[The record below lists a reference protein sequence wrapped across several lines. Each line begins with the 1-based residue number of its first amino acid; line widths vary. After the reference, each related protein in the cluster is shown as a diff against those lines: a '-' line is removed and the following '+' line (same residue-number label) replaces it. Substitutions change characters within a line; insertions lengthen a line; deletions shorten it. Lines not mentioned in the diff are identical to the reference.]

1 MNALPR
7 TSPLV
12 RSRTANPN
20 AALLC
25 ASLLGSALFGSALAQ
40 TAPLAAPPVT
50 ATPAAAPAPPAALVN
65 PVLSFDQVQQAIK
78 TSPGW
83 RSAEENYRAAQYNLD
98 AARARTGL
106 SLSVG
111 ASAMA
116 GKTPLDGGD
125 YKAAATLT
133 GQVGAA
139 VLPWGSAFDP
149 LHAAERA
156 LSRAAL
162 DLQESRQTLLLTAL
176 QNYLAAQ
183 SAAAQETLT
192 AAQAA
197 LAAKQLDA
205 AQVQRQNNLLSLEG
219 LLDRQGNLENAQA
232 SAIAAQANREIT
244 QRQLLSD
251 LGLDV
256 GLNLKLVLPSL
267 AALPD
272 APAPVEDLLAQ
283 ALQGRSEIQKAAS
296 QLEDAR
302 AAVVSAQRD
311 RLPGLSAN
319 VNYGELGGTGGRS
332 VSGSL
337 DFKTGVTGAQISF
350 PLKGSET
357 PLPTSLSLGLNGS
370 FNVLGSAASAA
381 IASAQ
386 SSQRSAELALQSA
399 RTSVELDVRRKDN
412 DALSTRR
419 LVEVQQ
425 TALTRAQT
433 ALASARA
440 RLDAGLG
447 TALDVQVA
455 DVAVQNAQTNVDQ
468 AVSNAYLAKLQ
479 LDKAAARLNAAL
491 ILTAGAKP

>member
-1 MNALPR
+1 MNAFPR
-7 TSPLV
+7 TSPPV
-12 RSRTANPN
+12 WSRTATLST
-20 AALLC
+20 ALLC
-25 ASLLGSALFGSALAQ
+25 SALLGSALAQ
-40 TAPLAAPPVT
+40 TTPASPTAPTIT
-50 ATPAAAPAPPAALVN
+50 ATPTAPPAALAN

-98 AARARTGL
+98 AVRARTGL
-106 SLSVG
+106 NLTVG
-111 ASAMA
+111 ASATA

-125 YKAAATLT
+125 YKAAASLT
-133 GQVGAA
+133 AQVGAA

-149 LHAAERA
+149 VRAAERA

-162 DLQESRQTLLLTAL
+162 DLQDTRQTLLLTAL
-176 QNYLAAQ
+176 QDYLAAQ
-183 SAAAQETLT
+183 SAATQETLT

-205 AQVQRQNNLLSLEG
+205 AQVLRQNNLLSVEG
-219 LLDRQGNLENAQA
+219 LLDRQGTLETAQANAITAQA
-232 SAIAAQANREIT
+232 SREIT
-244 QRQLLSD
+244 QRQLLSG
-251 LGLDV
+251 LGLDA
-256 GLNLKLVLPSL
+256 GLNLKLILPSRT
-267 AALPD
+267 ALPD
-272 APAPVEDLLAQ
+272 APAPVEELLAQ
-283 ALQGRSEIQKAAS
+283 AMQGRSEIQKAAS

-302 AAVVSAQRD
+302 AALSTAQRD
-311 RLPGLSAN
+311 RLPDLSAN
-319 VNYGELGGTGGRS
+319 LNYGELGGTGGGGRS
-332 VSGSL
+332 LSGSL
-337 DFKTGVTGAQISF
+337 DLKTGVAGAQISF
-350 PLKGSET
+350 PLKASET
-357 PLPTSLSLGLNGS
+357 PIPTSLSLGLTGS
-370 FNVLGSAASAA
+370 FNVLGAAPNAA

-386 SSQRSAELALQSA
+386 SSVRSAELALQSA
-399 RTSVELDVRRKDN
+399 RTSAELDLRRRDN

-455 DVAVQNAQTNVDQ
+455 DVAVQTAQANFDQ
-468 AVSNAYLAKLQ
+468 SISNAYLAKLQ
-479 LDKAAARLNAAL
+479 LDKASVRLNAAL